1 MKKAT
6 LLLITM
12 ILGVTVYAQGF
23 NDYLEVS
30 RQVLK
35 TEKKALIAEVMQLT
49 DEESTVFWPIYN
61 EYEAKKYEVNTV
73 YFRLVQD
80 YADNFENM
88 KGEKATEIYKQVLD
102 IEMQLIKLE
111 KSYAK
116 KFAKVITPQKTF
128 RYLQAENKIKAMIDA
143 EMALQIPLLEA
154 IED

>member
-12 ILGVTVYAQGF
+12 VLGISVYAQGF

-35 TEKKALIAEVMQLT
+35 TEKKALIAEVMELT
-49 DEESTVFWPIYN
+49 SEESPAFWPIYN

-73 YFRLVQD
+73 YFKMILEF
-80 YADNFENM
+80 ADNFETM

-102 IEMQLIKLE
+102 VKMQLLKLE
-111 KSYAK
+111 KTYAK
-116 KFAKVITPQKTF
+116 KFAKVLTPQKTL
-128 RYLQAENKIKAMIDA
+128 RYLQAENKIRAMIDA
-143 EMALQIPLLEA
+143 EMALQIPFLET

>member
-12 ILGVTVYAQGF
+12 ILGVTVYAQEF

-49 DEESTVFWPIYN
+49 SEESTAFWPIYN

-73 YFRLVQD
+73 YFKMVQEFS
-80 YADNFENM
+80 DNFDTM

-102 IEMQLIKLE
+102 VEMQLLKLE
-111 KSYAK
+111 KTYAK
-116 KFAKVITPQKTF
+116 KFAKVLTPQKTF